1 MDAVI
6 DEQGT
11 VNFIVMSLVLNI
23 IFHLE
28 KRKASISLSLT
39 ASISLRIFHC
49 SYVTPRDSAVWIV
62 LFSWL
67 VHTFSS
73 TISCSS
79 MNFFSA

>member
-1 MDAVI
+1 MR
-6 DEQGT
+6 
-11 VNFIVMSLVLNI
+11 NLFLNI
-23 IFHLE
+23 TFHLE
-28 KRKASISLSLT
+28 KLKAPISISLT

-49 SYVTPRDSAVWIV
+49 SYVTPRDSAVWMV

-67 VHTFSS
+67 VHTFRS